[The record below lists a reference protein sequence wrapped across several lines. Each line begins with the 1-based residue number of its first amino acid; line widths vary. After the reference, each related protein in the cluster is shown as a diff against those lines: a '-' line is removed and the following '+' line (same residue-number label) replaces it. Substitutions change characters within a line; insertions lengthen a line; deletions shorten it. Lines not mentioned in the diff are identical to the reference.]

1 MHFRVWNPKYMK
13 IKKLIFLDI
22 SQQLMCYKGTQ
33 HKETEFSG
41 FYRNYMWSDKE
52 KKLCLFCLSNCES
65 YKKMHTT
72 VM

>member
-1 MHFRVWNPKYMK
+1 MK

-41 FYRNYMWSDKE
+41 FYRNYIT
-52 KKLCLFCLSNCES
+52 KKIVFFLFIELSKLQKNAYHCNVTFIS
-65 YKKMHTT
+65 ILMNYL
-72 VM
+72 VF